1 MTMRTPLKSV
11 RHLGSAKEGAN
22 HFWLQR
28 VTALANI
35 FLGLF
40 LVWLLVRL
48 VGSDYGEVKR
58 MLANPLIALPLLLL
72 VISSALHM
80 RLGMQVV
87 IEDYIHSPGGKLL
100 LLTANTFFAIS
111 VAAIAIFSVLKLSFG
126 G

>member
-22 HFWLQR
+22 HFWLIR
-28 VTALANI
+28 LTAVANI

-48 VGSDYGEVKR
+48 SGASYADVKA
-58 MLANPLIALPLLLL
+58 LIANPLVTLALILLA
-72 VISSALHM
+72 VSGAIHM
-80 RLGMQVV
+80 RLGLQVV
-87 IEDYIHSPGGKLL
+87 IEDYIHHEGSKLL
-100 LLTANTFFAIS
+100 LLILNTF
-111 VAAIAIFSVLKLSFG
+111 VAIAVGATAVVSVLKLSFG